1 MVIRIHTVAFE
12 GVEALPVETQVHIG
26 PGLPAFII
34 VGLPDKTVAESRE
47 RVRAAIQSMG
57 IAIPSKRILIN
68 LSPADI
74 AKEGSHFD
82 VPIALALLTA
92 LGMIPED
99 ALINMLAMG
108 ELALDGK
115 LLPVA
120 GVLPAALLANAQGRG
135 LLCPEANGPEAAF
148 AGITGE
154 VLAPPSLLALMNH
167 LKGQQILIP
176 PQPTATNST

>member
-12 GVEALPVETQVHIG
+12 GVEALPVEVQVHIG

-82 VPIALALLTA
+82 GPIALALLTA
-92 LGMIPED
+92 LGMI
-99 ALINMLAMG
+99 
-108 ELALDGK
+108 
-115 LLPVA
+115 
-120 GVLPAALLANAQGRG
+120 
-135 LLCPEANGPEAAF
+135 
-148 AGITGE
+148 
-154 VLAPPSLLALMNH
+154 
-167 LKGQQILIP
+167 
-176 PQPTATNST
+176 